1 MLKAKILQLYA
12 VDAEFEIITKQTKR
26 IESIVNSVMV
36 LKERSLTSKYLE
48 NTGIAQKCTRFLG
61 HMGPVGAYR
70 VAQRLGSPELAVNY
84 IEKKIVE
91 GYGEIRVFVDK
102 VRTQMVDLATR
113 SFLDQWCKGDE
124 QS

>member
-1 MLKAKILQLYA
+1 MLKAEVLQQYA
-12 VDAEFEIITKQTKR
+12 VDAEFEVITEQTQR
-26 IESIVNSVMV
+26 IESIISAVMV

-70 VAQRLGSPELAVNY
+70 VAQRIGSPELAVNF
-84 IEKKIVE
+84 IEKKIIE

-102 VRTQMVDLATR
+102 VRTQTVDLATR
-113 SFLDQWCKGDE
+113 SFLEQWYKEDK
-124 QS
+124 S

>member
-1 MLKAKILQLYA
+1 MLKAEVLQQYA
-12 VDAEFEIITKQTKR
+12 VDAEFEVITEQTQR
-26 IESIVNSVMV
+26 IEGIISAVMV

-70 VAQRLGSPELAVNY
+70 VAQRIGSPELAINF
-84 IEKKIVE
+84 IEKKIIE

-102 VRTQMVDLATR
+102 VRTQTVDLATC
-113 SFLDQWCKGDE
+113 SFLEQWYKEDK
-124 QS
+124 S